1 MDTKA
6 ARRSMLCSE
15 IVNLH
20 VKAGVGHDRTLKA
33 NLEEIW
39 PAGAIFWTDVRI
51 RQYASLSFLGG
62 GFEFRGQ
69 VSAQKLL
76 RGLGYLVEMQ
86 FNPGYRWSEQRYRPK
101 HLFNPLVLL
110 ANRVFETTLCAA
122 KSPFDR
128 PRQARFARAAARPL
142 RVVTPQP
149 TAAPLSAA
157 ALLKVACG
165 G

>member
-20 VKAGVGHDRTLKA
+20 LQADEGRNRILKA

-51 RQYASLSFLGG
+51 RQYTALSFLGG
-62 GFEFRGQ
+62 GCEFRGQ

-86 FNPGYRWSEQRYRPK
+86 FQPGCRWSEQKYRPK

-110 ANRVFETTLCAA
+110 ANRVFETTLCAT
-122 KSPFDR
+122 KNPFACSR
-128 PRQARFARAAARPL
+128 RAAFARTAA
-142 RVVTPQP
+142 
-149 TAAPLSAA
+149 AAPLKA
-157 ALLKVACG
+157 ACG
-165 G
+165 S